1 MMAFVNIMAL
11 GTVGSNQ
18 LSITTVGIRNTTS
31 VSNFRLKGVE
41 KVKLEFPQKRKMN
54 PSYSFG
60 TLW

>member
-18 LSITTVGIRNTTS
+18 LSITTVGIQNTTS

-54 PSYSFG
+54 PYYSLG